1 MALTTRLPYR
11 DLVTV
16 AIVNLVNT
24 KPFKI
29 NILAHEPAEK
39 TVQIG

>member
-16 AIVNLVNT
+16 AIALSITV
-24 KPFKI
+24 
-29 NILAHEPAEK
+29 K
-39 TVQIG
+39 TFQISMLKQKYGQKRVQTG